1 MHGGRW
7 AARIERT
14 ATSAQAN
21 FSTLTRSI
29 PIEFSGTTIEW
40 RGFLRTENVSESM
53 QPRQINGTHDW
64 TEYSITFPL
73 HREATELYFG
83 VLLAG
88 TGKVWVDDLRLLVD
102 GQPAW
107 SAPKIERPKTPLEL
121 DHQFD
126 SGSNIVISKLSRTQ
140 IENLATLG
148 KVWGF
153 LKYHHPAVT
162 SGVRHWDYDLFRVL
176 PGILAARDR
185 GAAEALVRDWV
196 RQLGSPPACERCAAP
211 KGDDLHFG
219 LDLGWIDA
227 GLDSELAGLLRD
239 VHRGRSQ
246 GSQFYVSLA
255 VGIGNPQFNRELPYA
270 ALTFPDSG
278 YQLLA
283 LYRFWNIIQYW
294 FPYQDQLDQ
303 NWDAV
308 LAEFIPRV
316 ALAKDK
322 TAYQLEMLAPIAKV
336 TDTHANL
343 YSAPPEI
350 RPPAG
355 SCELPVVTRFV
366 ESQAVVT
373 GYSNTLTGPVTGLQI
388 GDVIESLD
396 GTPVQELVKRWE
408 PYYPASNQPTRLRDM
423 ARALT
428 RGACATARLA
438 IRRSAG
444 AIEITAQRQPLASV
458 NRQAGL
464 THDVPGE
471 TFRLLSDQVAYLKLS
486 SVQAALAASYVERA
500 KGTRG
505 LISVSPSTSRTS
517 RPGRASGT
525 KSSIAS
531 SATSRRTGGADRSGP
546 SRPSSN

>member
-1 MHGGRW
+1 
-7 AARIERT
+7 
-14 ATSAQAN
+14 
-21 FSTLTRSI
+21 
-29 PIEFSGTTIEW
+29 
-40 RGFLRTENVSESM
+40 
-53 QPRQINGTHDW
+53 
-64 TEYSITFPL
+64 
-73 HREATELYFG
+73 
-83 VLLAG
+83 
-88 TGKVWVDDLRLLVD
+88 
-102 GQPAW
+102 
-107 SAPKIERPKTPLEL
+107 
-121 DHQFD
+121 
-126 SGSNIVISKLSRTQ
+126 
-140 IENLATLG
+140 
-148 KVWGF
+148 
-153 LKYHHPAVT
+153 
-162 SGVRHWDYDLFRVL
+162 
-176 PGILAARDR
+176 
-185 GAAEALVRDWV
+185 
-196 RQLGSPPACERCAAP
+196 
-211 KGDDLHFG
+211 
-219 LDLGWIDA
+219 
-227 GLDSELAGLLRD
+227 
-239 VHRGRSQ
+239 
-246 GSQFYVSLA
+246 
-255 VGIGNPQFNRELPYA
+255 
-270 ALTFPDSG
+270 
-278 YQLLA
+278 
-283 LYRFWNIIQYW
+283 
-294 FPYQDQLDQ
+294 
-303 NWDAV
+303 
-308 LAEFIPRV
+308 V

-322 TAYQLEMLAPIAKV
+322 TAYQLEMLALIAKV

-366 ESQAVVT
+366 EGQAVVT

-396 GTPVQELVKRWE
+396 GTPVQEFVKRWE

-525 KSSIAS
+525 RPSIAS